1 MSQID
6 LLPGLTDA
14 PESFTARRILAA
26 YEATRGDWLTR
37 IRRVAHELYHVL
49 DRPISADDLR
59 EVMARHPELEPPG
72 DSRNVM
78 GQVFRDG
85 WERVGLIRSRTP
97 GSHGN
102 LLAEWR
108 PAA

>member
-1 MSQID
+1 MSQIS

-26 YEATRGDWLTR
+26 FEVARGDWLQR
-37 IRRVAHELYHVL
+37 IRRAALELYHVL
-49 DRPISADDLR
+49 CRPISADDLR
-59 EVMARHPELEPPG
+59 ALMARHPHLEPPG
-72 DSRNVM
+72 DNRNVM
-78 GQVFRDG
+78 GSVFRDG
-85 WERVGLIRSRTP
+85 WEQVGWIRSRTP

-102 LLAEWR
+102 LIALWR